1 MAQKVQNKTKS
12 AEKLLVICIDRD
24 NDIGDKANIKTPVL
38 GRDSCIEAAQRLA
51 LEDPEDADSNSMFAA
66 IKMYED
72 LISRGNKAE
81 VAIVAGLAERGVAA
95 DRKVAAEIHQ
105 LKKTFPATGAVI
117 VSDGEDDESVIPV
130 VQGILPVVSVKR
142 VVMKVSRTIEYS
154 YAVLGKYLK
163 MLAYDPKY
171 SKFFLGLPGILL
183 LIGSIGSIF
192 GYTNEIFAVLIMIL
206 GGALLMRA
214 FDIDKVISHW
224 THPMPAGVVRI
235 FTIIC
240 GVVIVLSSVPAGL
253 NSLNMPPISVE
264 SNISLLLTDKY
275 VLSQFIAGAL
285 PMVWIGIG
293 AILGGALL
301 SNILAGLRQQTGDI
315 LRLVVL
321 GSLFPIVYQF
331 NEIVLHDQNSF
342 TLIPP
347 LLAGLAAI
355 LVAAAVLYGR
365 QHRHEN
371 EPSPKLDV

>member
-1 MAQKVQNKTKS
+1 MAQKVQSKTKS
-12 AEKLLVICIDRD
+12 VEKLLVICIDRD

-72 LISRGNKAE
+72 LISRGQEAE
-81 VAIVAGLAERGVAA
+81 VAIVAGLSERGVAA

-105 LKKTFPATGAVI
+105 LIQEFPATGAVI

-130 VQGILPVVSVKR
+130 VQGILPIVSVKR
-142 VVMKVSRTIEYS
+142 VVMKVSRTVEYS
-154 YAVLGKYLK
+154 YAVFGKYLK
-163 MLAYDPKY
+163 MIAYDPKY
-171 SKFFLGLPGILL
+171 SKFFLGLPGMLL

-192 GYTNEIFAVLIMIL
+192 GYTNEIFAVLVMIL
-206 GGALLMRA
+206 GGALLVRA
-214 FDIDKVISHW
+214 FDIDKVVSHW
-224 THPMPAGVVRI
+224 THPMPSSVVRL

-240 GVVIVLSSVPAGL
+240 GVVIMLSSIPAGF
-253 NSLNMPPISVE
+253 NSLNMPPLSVE

-275 VLSQFIAGAL
+275 VLGQFIAGAL
-285 PMVWIGIG
+285 PMIWIGAG

-301 SNILAGLRQQTGDI
+301 SNLLAGLRQQTGDI

-321 GSLFPIVYQF
+321 GSLFPITYQF
-331 NEIVLHDQNSF
+331 NEILLHDQNSF
-342 TLIPP
+342 TLISP

-365 QHRHEN
+365 QHRN
-371 EPSPKLDV
+371 KSEPSSKLDT

>member
-1 MAQKVQNKTKS
+1 MAQKVQSKTKS
-12 AEKLLVICIDRD
+12 VEKLLVVCIDRD

-72 LISRGNKAE
+72 LISRGQEAE
-81 VAIVAGLAERGVAA
+81 VAIVAGLSDRGVAA
-95 DRKVAAEIHQ
+95 DRKVATEMRQ
-105 LKKTFPATGAVI
+105 LTKKFPATGAVI

-142 VVMKVSRTIEYS
+142 VVMKVSRTVEYS

-163 MLAYDPKY
+163 MIAYDPKY

-183 LIGSIGSIF
+183 LIGSVGSLF
-192 GYTNEIFAVLIMIL
+192 GYTNEIFAVLIMTF
-206 GGALLMRA
+206 GGALLVRA
-214 FDIDKVISHW
+214 FDIDKIVSHW
-224 THPMPAGVVRI
+224 THPMPYSAARL

-240 GVVIVLSSVPAGL
+240 GVVIILSAVPAGL
-253 NSLNMPPISVE
+253 NSLDMPPIPVE

-275 VLSQFIAGAL
+275 VMSQFIAGAL
-285 PMVWIGIG
+285 PMIWIGIG
-293 AILGGALL
+293 TILGGALL
-301 SNILAGLRQQTGDI
+301 SNLMAGLRQQTGDI
-315 LRLVVL
+315 LRLVAL
-321 GSLFPIVYQF
+321 GSLYPLAYQF

-347 LLAGLAAI
+347 LLAGLAVT
-355 LVAAAVLYGR
+355 LVVAAVLYGR
-365 QHRHEN
+365 QHRHKN
-371 EPSPKLDV
+371 EPSPKPDT